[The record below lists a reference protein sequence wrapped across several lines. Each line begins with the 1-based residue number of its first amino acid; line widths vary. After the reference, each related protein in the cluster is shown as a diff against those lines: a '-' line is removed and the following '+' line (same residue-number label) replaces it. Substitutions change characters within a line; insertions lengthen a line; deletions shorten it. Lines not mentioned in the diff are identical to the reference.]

1 MNEQAQPDVRLW
13 GRSEAPRKTS
23 AKRTRRNI
31 TFCCRVSSLGL
42 YLKGSSHFIKCH
54 IISPLSRRRSSDW
67 DEEICQWTTFFSSSS
82 LRCELLLIILDRSSL
97 SHLFA
102 VRWCRLNTAHLSTS
116 LFLSMFLC
124 FFRSF
129 RKNFIFRF
137 GFPFRA
143 AAAVD
148 SGSCLSSRYARE
160 RRSERDWISK
170 ASQNS
175 GSSQFLSLLSGVH
188 MWNFFITQIIGF
200 SYIDLKISLRK
211 LIVCLSLTHQNSLA
225 WTCIWSRGR
234 NRM

>member
-1 MNEQAQPDVRLW
+1 MLGCEDYPEHPEKQAQR
-13 GRSEAPRKTS
+13 G
-23 AKRTRRNI
+23 RRNN

-82 LRCELLLIILDRSSL
+82 LLWVVVNNSRSLFRCLTCLLCAGVVSAQHIYPLRSFFLVCFYAFLDRFVKTLYSVLAFLFALLLRTPGHVWALGTR
-97 SHLFA
+97 
-102 VRWCRLNTAHLSTS
+102 
-116 LFLSMFLC
+116 
-124 FFRSF
+124 
-129 RKNFIFRF
+129 
-137 GFPFRA
+137 
-143 AAAVD
+143 
-148 SGSCLSSRYARE
+148 ARE

-211 LIVCLSLTHQNSLA
+211 LIVCLSLTHQNSLGRA
-225 WTCIWSRGR
+225 YGQESRGL